1 MEGDGN
7 RMREKLQRFMLG
19 RYGAD
24 ELGRMLNIVALVC
37 IVLSLFFTRIPV
49 LNMMLSWGGLG
60 LAVYTCFRL
69 FSRNVAKRYEENQHY
84 RTFRYQ
90 MVTKWD
96 AKKKQFA
103 QRKTYRFY
111 KCPQCSQKVR
121 VPRGRGKI
129 CITCPKCKNEF
140 IKKS

>member
-1 MEGDGN
+1 MTENFRAITIRKDNGRGWKSYE
-7 RMREKLQRFMLG
+7 REKLQRFMLG

-37 IVLSLFFTRIPV
+37 IVLSMFFTRIPV
-49 LNMMLSWGGLG
+49 LNMLLSWGGLG

-69 FSRNVAKRYEENQHY
+69 FSKNVAKRYEENQHY

-103 QRKTYRFY
+103 QRKDL
-111 KCPQCSQKVR
+111 SVL
-121 VPRGRGKI
+121 
-129 CITCPKCKNEF
+129 
-140 IKKS
+140 